1 MNRTFR
7 DTPLAPGTVTEGEG
21 YTRTDRDPV
30 KLGKT
35 TYAVHTLH
43 IHETGSTIT
52 NLVGPRGAI
61 YFLRPYNERNGDTGL
76 RQVISFSSGNPLRVQ
91 GNEVRVHLLGDII
104 EVAK

>member
-21 YTRTDRDPV
+21 YTRTDHEPV

-43 IHETGSTIT
+43 IHETGSTVT

-61 YFLRPYNERNGDTGL
+61 YFLREFLGDDTGL

-91 GNEVRVHLLGDII
+91 GNEVRVYHLGNII